1 MRRGSVRTRGRIHPS
16 LPKRPHD
23 VRPSNKRTMS
33 AESSST
39 AICMNDERPASVGCS
54 TGADRGYDSIDPFG
68 QAARVAVER
77 RDCRQPF
84 RVSAPPA
91 FPTSNESRLQRHP
104 VSTRLSSIAERFGL
118 THSVSRF
125 ATPSVR
131 AAAGKRPRN
140 YGRLRRRLSNARD
153 SRHVARTPRRSPDMP
168 ARTLKARR
176 AQTGPGCYGAREP
189 ER

>member
-16 LPKRPHD
+16 LPKRSHD
-23 VRPSNKRTMS
+23 VRSSNKRTLS

-39 AICMNDERPASVGCS
+39 AICMNDGRPASLGCS
-54 TGADRGYDSIDPFG
+54 TSDHHGYDSIDPFG
-68 QAARVAVER
+68 QARVAVEQ

-84 RVSAPPA
+84 RVSGPPA
-91 FPTSNESRLQRHP
+91 FPTSNESRLQRRP
-104 VSTRLSSIAERFGL
+104 VSTRLSSIADRFGL

-140 YGRLRRRLSNARD
+140 YGRLRRRLRTARD
-153 SRHVARTPRRSPDMP
+153 SRHVARTPQRSSDMP
-168 ARTLKARR
+168 ARTRKARR